1 MPPILFDSG
10 YSLNQKDFFRNF
22 TSIVLFATV
31 GTVISAVTIGM
42 SLFALAEHG
51 YIASLNAESPKEALL
66 FGALLSATDPVATL
80 AVLGQLRVE
89 PQIHSIIFGESVL
102 NDAVAIVLFQTIN
115 NLPATTRFHISGAD
129 AVEAMANFVG
139 VAVGSVML
147 GTAIGLLTAFVTK
160 RLLLQA
166 SVPTEVNVM
175 MCMAYLAFISADEF
189 GLSGLM
195 AVFFSGCVMSH
206 YAKYNLSPLGQ
217 QATHHLASTV
227 ANLAEQ
233 LTFMYFGFMILP
245 MISPSCSEAEHL
257 QQVFQVHWGFVG
269 YTILLCLGS
278 RALHILPL
286 TLLVNFLEGRG
297 PGAREERR
305 DTRIS
310 MPSACFIW
318 FSGLRGAIAFALS
331 LSLASENRRLL
342 IPCVVMVVL
351 FTNIVLGQCTV
362 PMLQLLNIRRGV
374 VGIGTE
380 SDDEDG
386 MVPSPE
392 RAGGSGR
399 GTQLVS
405 LSARERSRVRL
416 HRAEGSRSGRGDA
429 GGRIGQLWRRID
441 EMYIKP
447 IVGGRKRTGW
457 GPRVPRQREEA
468 RESRRGVYVLQVDR
482 EDEVVAAGRES
493 AGPEIKMVFND
504 RQENGGAHAETA
516 AALVAPPLSTP
527 VSRPES
533 TGAFLNH
540 HGAGVDDIGGQ
551 TGCGVLESPAR
562 SGLVSLEAEVPPLR
576 GAASGP
582 GAGGLPD
589 FLYSTN
595 VAGQAS
601 E

>member
-1 MPPILFDSG
+1 MH
-10 YSLNQKDFFRNF
+10 FR
-22 TSIVLFATV
+22 
-31 GTVISAVTIGM
+31 
-42 SLFALAEHG
+42 ALAEHG
-51 YIASLNAESPKEALL
+51 CIASLDAESPKEALL

-206 YAKYNLSPLGQ
+206 YAKYNLSPHGQ

-278 RALHILPL
+278 RALQILPL

-297 PGAREERR
+297 SAREERR

-310 MPSACFIW
+310 MRSACFIW

-374 VGIGTE
+374 VGTGIE

-399 GTQLVS
+399 GRELVS

-416 HRAEGSRSGRGDA
+416 HRAEGSRTGRGDG
-429 GGRIGQLWRRID
+429 GGRLGQLWRRID
-441 EMYIKP
+441 EVYIKP

-457 GPRVPRQREEA
+457 GPRVPMQREEA

-482 EDEVVAAGRES
+482 EDEEVAAGRES
-493 AGPEIKMVFND
+493 AGREIKMVSND

-533 TGAFLNH
+533 TGAFLN
-540 HGAGVDDIGGQ
+540 AGVDDVGGQ
-551 TGCGVLESPAR
+551 TGGGVLDSPAP
-562 SGLVSLEAEVPPLR
+562 SGLVVPEAEVPPLR

>member
-31 GTVISAVTIGM
+31 GTVISAVTIGL

-206 YAKYNLSPLGQ
+206 YAKYNLSPHGQ

-278 RALHILPL
+278 RALQILPL

-297 PGAREERR
+297 ARDER
-305 DTRIS
+305 TRIS
-310 MPSACFIW
+310 MRSACFIW

-374 VGIGTE
+374 VGTGIE

-399 GTQLVS
+399 GRELVS

-416 HRAEGSRSGRGDA
+416 HRAEGSRTGRGDG
-429 GGRIGQLWRRID
+429 GGRLGQLWRRID
-441 EMYIKP
+441 EVYIKP

-457 GPRVPRQREEA
+457 GPRVPMQREEA

-482 EDEVVAAGRES
+482 EDEEVAAGRES
-493 AGPEIKMVFND
+493 AGREIKMVSND

-533 TGAFLNH
+533 TGAFLN
-540 HGAGVDDIGGQ
+540 AGVDDVGGQ
-551 TGCGVLESPAR
+551 TGGGVLDSPAP
-562 SGLVSLEAEVPPLR
+562 SGLVVPEAEVPPLR

>member
-31 GTVISAVTIGM
+31 GTVISAVTIGL

-206 YAKYNLSPLGQ
+206 YAKYNLSPHGQ

-278 RALHILPL
+278 RALQILPL

-297 PGAREERR
+297 ARDER
-305 DTRIS
+305 TRIS
-310 MPSACFIW
+310 MRSACFIW

-374 VGIGTE
+374 VGTGIE

-399 GTQLVS
+399 GRELVS

-416 HRAEGSRSGRGDA
+416 HRAEGSRSGRGDG
-429 GGRIGQLWRRID
+429 GGRLGQLWRRID
-441 EMYIKP
+441 EVYIKP

-457 GPRVPRQREEA
+457 GPRVPMQREEA

-482 EDEVVAAGRES
+482 EDEEVAAGRES
-493 AGPEIKMVFND
+493 AGREIKMVSND

-533 TGAFLNH
+533 TGAFLN
-540 HGAGVDDIGGQ
+540 AGVDDVGGQ
-551 TGCGVLESPAR
+551 TGGGVLDSPAP
-562 SGLVSLEAEVPPLR
+562 SGLVVPEAEVPPLR